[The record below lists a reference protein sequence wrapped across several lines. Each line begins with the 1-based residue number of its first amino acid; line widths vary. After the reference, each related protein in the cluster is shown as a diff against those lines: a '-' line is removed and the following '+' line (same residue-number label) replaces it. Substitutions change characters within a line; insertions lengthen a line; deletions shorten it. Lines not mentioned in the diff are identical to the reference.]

1 MDMAADGPSSLRT
14 GAEQSKVFRERA
26 RKARAIAGRYCGE
39 AANVLMEIA
48 EDFDARAASLE
59 AQAG

>member
-1 MDMAADGPSSLRT
+1 M
-14 GAEQSKVFRERA
+14 FRERA